1 MSSINDRFFIYSR
14 TQQER
19 IIAANKTA
27 GRPAPTFGKVI
38 VNGIPKVYTDKR
50 VDSNSPFADAV
61 LLIFG
66 NEYKIKHTEPSF
78 V

>member
-1 MSSINDRFFIYSR
+1 MATINDRFFIYSR

-19 IIAANKTA
+19 IIEANKTA
-27 GRPAPTFGKVI
+27 GRPTPTFGKVI
-38 VNGIPKVYTDKR
+38 VNGIPKIYTDKR
-50 VDSNSPFADAV
+50 TNSNSPFADAV
-61 LLIFG
+61 VLISG